1 MTPPIVQ
8 RLRDAAAAFREEGVS
23 MRAMAQAHGP
33 EAHGTLL
40 LLLGMPCLLPVPGV
54 GTVLGVGMAA
64 LAVAMWRGQG
74 EPCLPQRV
82 ANLELPRHWARRVL
96 EGLASAYETA
106 GHHAKARLSH
116 LAGPTWRSAVA
127 VAVGLMAIIVV
138 LPVPFGN
145 LLPALA
151 LMLIGLGLVFR
162 DGIAVIL
169 GLLMSGVAVIATT
182 GLLLMAWVWG
192 NEWIAPWLGRRA
204 LVVPA
209 QLQHAVLS
217 RRIGG
222 RNPGT
227 GAATTHG
234 HVASSGGE
242 AAQCQRR
249 L

>member
-8 RLRDAAAAFREEGVS
+8 RLRDAAVAFREEGVS

-40 LLLGMPCLLPVPGV
+40 LLLAMPCLLPVPGV

-96 EGLASAYETA
+96 EVLAAVYALA
-106 GHHAKARLSH
+106 GRHARARLGH
-116 LAGPTWRSAVA
+116 LAGPTWRSALA
-127 VAVGLMAIIVV
+127 VVVGSMALIVV
-138 LPVPFGN
+138 LPIPFGN

-169 GLLMSGVAVIATT
+169 GLLMSGVALVVTT
-182 GLLLMAWVWG
+182 GLLLLAWIWG
-192 NEWIAPWLGRRA
+192 SEWILG
-204 LVVPA
+204 LV
-209 QLQHAVLS
+209 
-217 RRIGG
+217 
-222 RNPGT
+222 
-227 GAATTHG
+227 
-234 HVASSGGE
+234 
-242 AAQCQRR
+242 
-249 L
+249 